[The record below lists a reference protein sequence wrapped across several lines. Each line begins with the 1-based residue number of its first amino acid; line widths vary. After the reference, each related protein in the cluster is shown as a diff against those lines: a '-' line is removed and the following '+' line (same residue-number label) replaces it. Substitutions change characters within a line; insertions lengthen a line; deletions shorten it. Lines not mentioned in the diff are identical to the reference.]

1 MTISN
6 STQNGR
12 NRRKRIVDRL
22 KKIQK
27 QFAER
32 ESNYLDRQRQTILV
46 YYTVL
51 LSAGLIANITG
62 LAGAFHPFYKACNSL
77 MLLIIVCLA
86 VLYATRCMPLVQT
99 IGSMTMTT
107 QVCISTDTLFCAF
120 SPDFSNCEMVVLIN
134 MLILSANTVFSLA
147 TYLTRI
153 SQITTVIA
161 LITYS
166 GCLLVTGDKILH
178 DYYIILLIIMIF
190 ISVIGLRIA
199 RNAEYLMNINKTLK
213 QDEAELLQVL
223 RLNKKQVKAYIAL
236 AHERHDTTQTT
247 HLLELMGA
255 TSQKNIIE
263 NVTDFLR
270 KQELERHDIGKAF
283 PELTASERDI
293 CRLILQ
299 NKKQGEICTMLNKSE
314 SNICTQRANIR
325 KKLGLKPSQDLGEE
339 LARRLHIDRMK

>member
-6 STQNGR
+6 TTQNGI
-12 NRRKRIVDRL
+12 NRCRLIANKFIKL
-22 KKIQK
+22 KK
-27 QFAER
+27 QFTER
-32 ESNYLDRQRQTILV
+32 EDNYLDQQRQTILV

-51 LSAGLIANITG
+51 LSAGLIANIAG
-62 LAGAFHPFYKACNSL
+62 LSGAFHPFYKACNSF
-77 MLLIIVCLA
+77 MLLTIISLA
-86 VLYATRCMPLVQT
+86 MLYITRHLPLVKT

-161 LITYS
+161 LITYT
-166 GCLLVTGDKILH
+166 GCLFVTGDKILH
-178 DYYIILLIIMIF
+178 DYFIILLIIMIF

-199 RNAEYLMNINKTLK
+199 RNAEYLMNVNKTLK

-223 RLNKKQVKAYIAL
+223 RLNKQQVKAYIAL
-236 AHERHDTTQTT
+236 AHERHDTTKTT
-247 HLLELMGA
+247 HLLELMGTA
-255 TSQKNIIE
+255 SQKNIIE
-263 NVTDFLR
+263 NVTEFLR
-270 KQELERHDIGKAF
+270 RQEIERHDIGMAL
-283 PELTASERDI
+283 PALTASERDI

-299 NKKQGEICTMLNKSE
+299 NKKQGEICAILNKSE

-339 LARRLHIDRMK
+339 LAKRLHIDRMK